1 MHVEENV
8 IARTNAVAFGRGRVY
23 TVRMQVGCRRWAAL
37 LLGSLVACTPALLSC
52 PLPALALPF

>member
-1 MHVEENV
+1 M